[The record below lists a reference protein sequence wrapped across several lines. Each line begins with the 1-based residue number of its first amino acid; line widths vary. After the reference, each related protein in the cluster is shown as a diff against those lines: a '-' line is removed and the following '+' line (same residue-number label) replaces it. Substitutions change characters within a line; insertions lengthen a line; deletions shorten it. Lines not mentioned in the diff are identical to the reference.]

1 MAKEIE
7 RKFLVTNEDWRSD
20 DASEYRQGY
29 ISLDK
34 ERTVRVR
41 MAGNKA
47 YLTVKGL
54 TKGATRRE
62 FEYEIP
68 LTDATE
74 MLANLCRR
82 PLIEKQR
89 HKVLYGGLIWEIDE
103 FFGENSGLIVAEVEL
118 ESEDQPFE
126 RPPWLGKEV
135 TGDSRYYNV
144 NLVQKPYA
152 NWKADG

>member
-20 DASEYRQGY
+20 DAGEYRQGN